1 MVEAIRYIIEL
12 TMWTYDMEGERGERE
27 RERERE
33 RETFTEHE
41 CKHYYTVIK
50 SLTVT
55 GVLNVFTS
63 SPTH

>member
-1 MVEAIRYIIEL
+1 MNI
-12 TMWTYDMEGERGERE
+12 ERE
-27 RERERE
+27 RERHLQNMNVRE
-33 RETFTEHE
+33 RREGGLYRKSHITFTEHE

-50 SLTVT
+50 LLKVT